1 MSDISNIISSIQKI
15 MRKDSGVDGD
25 AQRIGQLSW
34 MLFLKILDDKEKELE
49 LIKDGYKSP
58 MPMELKRRNWA
69 EDDEGITWDDLIDFI
84 NNVLFKQLKALK
96 IDHENKMTYIIKS
109 VFEDSFNYMKSWV
122 LMRQVINKLDEVD
135 FNKKTEL
142 HIFNDIYEKIL
153 NDLQNAGNAG
163 EFYTPRAVTQFIVEM
178 TDPKLGEKVYDPSC
192 GTGWFLTGSIE
203 HIRNNYVKTAEDEAL
218 LQSSIYGTELKQLP
232 HLLATTNLIL
242 HGVET
247 PINLKHDDSLSRSMK
262 DISAQDMVD
271 VILTNPPFGGQIA
284 PGILH
289 NFPAQFQT
297 SETASLFMVLIMNL
311 LKNNGRAWVVL
322 PDGFLFSEG
331 IDARIKEKLLTD
343 CNLHTIVRLPT
354 NVFAPYASVATNLL
368 FFTKWEPTKEIWFYE
383 HKVPEGQ
390 KTYNKTNPI
399 KLSEFDAEK
408 AWWNKREESEVSWK
422 IGIDTIRER
431 NRNIDIKNPNK
442 KEIKEELDT
451 LEIIEK
457 IGKNLDEA
465 NKILS
470 QIKNSL

>member
-69 EDDEGITWDDLIDFI
+69 EDDEGITWDDLIDFV

-109 VFEDSFNYMKSWV
+109 VFEDSFNYMKSGV
-122 LMRQVINKLDEVD
+122 LMRQVINKLDEVN

-153 NDLQNAGNAG
+153 NDLQNAWNAG

-247 PINLKHDDSLSRSMK
+247 PINLKHDDSLSRSLK

-297 SETASLFMVLIMNL
+297 QETASLFMVLIMNL
-311 LKNNGRAWVVL
+311 LKPNWRAGVVL
-322 PDGFLFSEG
+322 PNWFLTNGWIDG
-331 IDARIKEKLLTD
+331 RIKEKMLTD
-343 CNLHTIVRLPT
+343 CNLHTIIRLPT
-354 NVFAPYASVATNLL
+354 NVFAPYATVATNLL
-368 FFTKWEPTKEIWFYE
+368 FFTKGEPTKEIRYYE
-383 HKVPEGQ
+383 HQVPTWQ

-399 KLSEFDAEK
+399 KLSEFEAEK
-408 AWWNKREESEVSWK
+408 IRWKNKIESDVSWK
-422 IGIDTIRER
+422 VSIEDIKLR
-431 NRNIDIKNPNK
+431 NWDLDIKNPNK
-442 KEIKEELDT
+442 KEIKEELNT
-451 LEIIEK
+451 KEIIEK
-457 IGKNLDEA
+457 IENNLNESKD
-465 NKILS
+465 ILA

>member
-69 EDDEGITWDDLIDFI
+69 EDDEGITWDDLIDFV

-109 VFEDSFNYMKSWV
+109 VFEDSFNYMKSGV
-122 LMRQVINKLDEVD
+122 LMRQVINKLDEVN

-153 NDLQNAGNAG
+153 NDLQNAWNAG

-192 GTGWFLTGSIE
+192 GTGGFLTGSIE

-247 PINLKHDDSLSRSMK
+247 PINLKHDDSLSRSLK

-297 SETASLFMVLIMNL
+297 SDTASLFMVLIMNL
-311 LKNNGRAWVVL
+311 LKSNGKAWVVL

-343 CNLHTIVRLPT
+343 CNLHTIVRLPN
-354 NVFAPYASVATNLL
+354 NVFAPYATVATNLL
-368 FFTKWEPTKEIWFYE
+368 FFTKGEPTKEIWYYE

-408 AWWNKREESEVSWK
+408 IWWNKREENDVSWK
-422 IGIDTIRER
+422 VSIEEIKTR
-431 NRNIDIKNPNK
+431 NWNLDVKNPNK
-442 KEIKEELDT
+442 KELKEELNT
-451 LEIIEK
+451 KEIIEK
-457 IGKNLDEA
+457 IENNLNESKN
-465 NKILS
+465 ILA